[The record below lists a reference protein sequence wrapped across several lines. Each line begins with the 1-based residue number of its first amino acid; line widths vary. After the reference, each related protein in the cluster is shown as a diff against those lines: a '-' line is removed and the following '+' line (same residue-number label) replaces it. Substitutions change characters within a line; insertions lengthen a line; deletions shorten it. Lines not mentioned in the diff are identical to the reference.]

1 MNRNELF
8 EKLMRLERNVGQ
20 LTQDMTELK
29 DLAVE
34 LVEENVALQVEN
46 DNLKRLMDKG
56 EASSEHNDEKSH
68 SKHIKTPSPSKD
80 NLAMLYREGFHICK
94 GELFGKHRQG
104 EDCLL
109 CLNVLSD

>member
-1 MNRNELF
+1 
-8 EKLMRLERNVGQ
+8 MRLERNVGQ

-56 EASSEHNDEKSH
+56 EASSEHTMKSRIL
-68 SKHIKTPSPSKD
+68 ST
-80 NLAMLYREGFHICK
+80 L
-94 GELFGKHRQG
+94 KHR
-104 EDCLL
+104 LL
-109 CLNVLSD
+109 VKTI

>member
-1 MNRNELF
+1 
-8 EKLMRLERNVGQ
+8 MRLERNVGQ
-20 LTQDMTELK
+20 LTNDMTELK

-46 DNLKRLMDKG
+46 DNLKRLMEKD
-56 EASSEHNDEKSH
+56 EQSESNNEERNH
-68 SKHIKTPSPSKD
+68 SKHVKTPSPSKD

-94 GELFGKHRQG
+94 GELFGKHRHG

>member
-8 EKLMRLERNVGQ
+8 EKLMRLETNMNQ
-20 LTQDMTELK
+20 LNEDMSDLK
-29 DLAVE
+29 DLAVA

-46 DNLKRLMDKG
+46 DNLKQLMDKS
-56 EASSEHNDEKSH
+56 ESSNSETVNSH
-68 SKHIKTPSPSKD
+68 QTKNVKPLPSKD
-80 NLAMLYREGFHICK
+80 NLAMLYKEGFHICK
-94 GELFGKHRQG
+94 GELFGKHRHG

>member
-1 MNRNELF
+1 
-8 EKLMRLERNVGQ
+8 MRLERNVGQ

-56 EASSEHNDEKSH
+56 EASSEHNDE
-68 SKHIKTPSPSKD
+68 
-80 NLAMLYREGFHICK
+80 
-94 GELFGKHRQG
+94 
-104 EDCLL
+104 DCLL

>member
-1 MNRNELF
+1 
-8 EKLMRLERNVGQ
+8 MRLERNVEQ
-20 LTQDMTELK
+20 LTNDMTELK

-46 DNLKRLMDKG
+46 DNLKRLMN
-56 EASSEHNDEKSH
+56 NDEHSESNSDERYH
-68 SKHIKTPSPSKD
+68 SKQIKTPSPSKD

-94 GELFGKHRQG
+94 GELFGKHRHG

>member
-1 MNRNELF
+1 
-8 EKLMRLERNVGQ
+8 MRLERNVGQ

-80 NLAMLYREGFHICK
+80 NLAMLYRKAFIYVKVNCSVNTVK
-94 GELFGKHRQG
+94 AKIVS
-104 EDCLL
+104 C
-109 CLNVLSD
+109 V

>member
-8 EKLMRLERNVGQ
+8 EKLMRLETNMNQ
-20 LTQDMTELK
+20 LNQDMLDLK
-29 DLAVE
+29 DLAVA
-34 LVEENVALQVEN
+34 LVEENVALQVE
-46 DNLKRLMDKG
+46 KS
-56 EASSEHNDEKSH
+56 ESSNSETVNPHH
-68 SKHIKTPSPSKD
+68 MKHVKKPLPSKD
-80 NLAMLYREGFHICK
+80 NLAMLYKEGFHICK